1 MRLGRR
7 ALLGGL
13 TVSLGGCGFQPVYM
27 PSAGGT
33 PGVAERELS
42 TIYVALIPDR
52 PGQLLRQALQ
62 QRFEGAGGAA
72 KPLYTLTVAYWISGE
87 GIGIQAD
94 TVVTRIRLFG
104 NANWTLIGRDPAQT
118 RVTNGFSRAEDAVN
132 IIDEQY
138 FAADLQTEAAYQY
151 LAQAMAKQISD
162 RLAIFFRQKA
172 SA

>member
-13 TVSLGGCGFQPVYM
+13 TASLGGCGFQPVYM
-27 PSAGGT
+27 PSAGGS

-42 TIYVALIPDR
+42 AIYVALIPDR

-62 QRFEGAGGAA
+62 QRFEGADGPA
-72 KPLYTLTVAYWISGE
+72 KPLYTLTVGYWISGE

-94 TVVTRIRLFG
+94 TVVTRIRLFA
-104 NANWTLIGRDPAQT
+104 NANWNLVGRDPAQT
-118 RVTNGFSRAEDAVN
+118 HITNGFARTEDAVN

-151 LAQAMAKQISD
+151 LAKATAEQIGN

>member
-13 TVSLGGCGFQPVYM
+13 TASLGGCGFQPIYM

-33 PGVAERELS
+33 PGVAARELS

-62 QRFEGAGGAA
+62 QRFEGADGPA
-72 KPLYTLTVAYWISGE
+72 KPLYTLTVAYWISGQ

-94 TVVTRIRLFG
+94 TTVTRVRLFA
-104 NANWTLIGRDPAQT
+104 NANWTLVGRDPAQT
-118 RVTNGFSRAEDAVN
+118 HITDGFSRAEDAVN

-138 FAADLQTEAAYQY
+138 FAADLQTEAADQY
-151 LAQAMAKQISD
+151 LAQAIADQISN